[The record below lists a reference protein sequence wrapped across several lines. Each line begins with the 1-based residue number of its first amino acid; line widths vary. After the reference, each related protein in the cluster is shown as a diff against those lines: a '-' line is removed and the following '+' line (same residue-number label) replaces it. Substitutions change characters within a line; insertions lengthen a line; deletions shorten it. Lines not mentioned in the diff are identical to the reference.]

1 MSVKDRV
8 AFHYDSLHPSNRRD
22 ADLASRQ
29 LSQLLGHELKFL
41 DLDDSPQQENGS
53 DCGVFVCV
61 VMKHLLLR
69 RLLKADAGEKI
80 SMSMG
85 GKHVDASGGRKEM
98 VKVIDGFRREGE
110 RRQGYVFFQRARILI
125 EPFADSPCCRRSRSP
140 FSRSP
145 STKGKSRS
153 PPRVD

>member
-1 MSVKDRV
+1 M
-8 AFHYDSLHPSNRRD
+8 
-22 ADLASRQ
+22 
-29 LSQLLGHELKFL
+29 
-41 DLDDSPQQENGS
+41 DLDDSPQQENMS

-61 VMKHLLLR
+61 IMKHLLLR

-80 SMSMG
+80 GMSMG
-85 GKHVDASGGRKEM
+85 GRSVDASGGRKEILR
-98 VKVIDGFRREGE
+98 VIDGFRREGE
-110 RRQGYVFFQRARILI
+110 RRQGYVFFKEPDGPTSL
-125 EPFADSPCCRRSRSP
+125 EPFVDHVFCRRSRSP